1 LLSDQIVDDM
11 KPEACSV
18 LSVGGEERLED
29 LGQDVPGNSLSVVP
43 VGEHQLFTLGCGLQ
57 TDLQLTG
64 LSQSVSDGVDYQIGD
79 DLGEGPGIAIQLK
92 IVLDGED
99 DLDQALGLLQTVKE
113 EIHAESIEYQRNCC
127 AVSIYG
133 PHFSERP
140 AIAGNMF
147 AATAE
152 AGIDLH
158 MISTSIST
166 VSCVINEDQFDA
178 ALAKLRERFLV
189 P

>member
-1 LLSDQIVDDM
+1 
-11 KPEACSV
+11 
-18 LSVGGEERLED
+18 
-29 LGQDVPGNSLSVVP
+29 
-43 VGEHQLFTLGCGLQ
+43 
-57 TDLQLTG
+57 
-64 LSQSVSDGVDYQIGD
+64 
-79 DLGEGPGIAIQLK
+79 
-92 IVLDGED
+92 
-99 DLDQALGLLQTVKE
+99 
-113 EIHAESIEYQRNCC
+113 
-127 AVSIYG
+127 
-133 PHFSERP
+133 
-140 AIAGNMF
+140 MF